1 MFDRYQCLSEEYVV
15 QNIAKHLFRA
25 GYQVSSHIIK
35 YLKYELLFSIQH
47 TSVEIYLLLI
57 WLILWAVGF
66 FSAVWD
72 FTDQARKHQGPLP
85 WVSKFIGLS
94 TSSIPLPLWK
104 YDDVLIKFLR
114 FDSLP
119 LEHFLFSCYFYS
131 RKSKG
136 SPGSGIF
143 RIIYLLYITTT
154 VKINSAIELNKEM
167 VTLVLVSGVAHRSF
181 VRVIYQWLS
190 TTTLNIWLC
199 GHLYFLKFRL
209 ILIKQNS
216 L

>member
-1 MFDRYQCLSEEYVV
+1 MSFYSAYSILP
-15 QNIAKHLFRA
+15 
-25 GYQVSSHIIK
+25 
-35 YLKYELLFSIQH
+35 LKYICFWFDLFCEQ
-47 TSVEIYLLLI
+47 SVFLAQFG
-57 WLILWAVGF
+57 ILPIKLGNIKDPFHGF
-66 FSAVWD
+66 RNFQD
-72 FTDQARKHQGPLP
+72 
-85 WVSKFIGLS
+85 
-94 TSSIPLPLWK
+94 SIPLLLWK

-199 GHLYFLKFRL
+199 GHLYFL
-209 ILIKQNS
+209 NS
-216 L
+216 DSYS

>member
-1 MFDRYQCLSEEYVV
+1 MSFYSAYSILP
-15 QNIAKHLFRA
+15 
-25 GYQVSSHIIK
+25 
-35 YLKYELLFSIQH
+35 LKYICFWFDLFCEQ
-47 TSVEIYLLLI
+47 SV
-57 WLILWAVGF
+57 F

-181 VRVIYQWLS
+181 VRVIYQWLPLWIFGCAVIS
-190 TTTLNIWLC
+190 I
-199 GHLYFLKFRL
+199 F
-209 ILIKQNS
+209 
-216 L
+216 

>member
-1 MFDRYQCLSEEYVV
+1 MSFYSAYSILP
-15 QNIAKHLFRA
+15 
-25 GYQVSSHIIK
+25 
-35 YLKYELLFSIQH
+35 LKYICFWFDLFCEQS
-47 TSVEIYLLLI
+47 
-57 WLILWAVGF
+57 GF

-199 GHLYFLKFRL
+199 GHLYFFKFRL